1 METFDE
7 SLYEATQAAVT
18 AGERAVGVSSPN
30 PPVGAALLDAAGNLV
45 ATGATEPAGGRHAEA
60 VALDAAG
67 GAARGGTLVVTLEPC
82 AHTGRTGPCT
92 QRILDAGVARVV
104 YGVTDPN
111 PVAAGGAEVLRDR
124 GVDVRQDEV
133 TLGVLASNEALRAWM
148 HRQESGRPLVTW
160 KYAASLD
167 GFVAASDGTSQW
179 ITGEAAREHAHEQR
193 ELADAIIVG
202 NGTLAADDP
211 TLSARYADGS
221 PRPRS
226 PLACVMGLR
235 EVPPDAAIRTSPG
248 GFRHLPTRDPRE
260 SLAMLPDALHVIV
273 EGGPTVAGAFLAAG
287 LIDRIDAYI
296 APIVL
301 GGGRSVVE
309 GADVGTLAAAHR
321 YEVEYNEYL
330 GQDIWIRL
338 VPPREGEP
346 EYAWSMYPPGQDQTD
361 DTVPPHEN

>member
-1 METFDE
+1 MGTFDE
-7 SLYEATQAAVT
+7 SLRVATQAALA

-30 PPVGAALLDAAGNLV
+30 PPVGAAVLDAAGNLV
-45 ATGATEPAGGRHAEA
+45 ATGATEPVGGRHAEA

-133 TLGVLASNEALRAWM
+133 TLGVLANSEALRAWM

-179 ITGEAAREHAHEQR
+179 ITGEAAREHAHRQR

-202 NGTLAADDP
+202 SGTLAADDP
-211 TLSARYADGS
+211 VLSARFPDGA

-226 PLACVMGLR
+226 PLACVMGMTN
-235 EVPPDAAIRTSPG
+235 VPADAAIRTSPG
-248 GFRHLPTRDPRE
+248 GFRHLRTRDPHE
-260 SLAMLPDALHVIV
+260 ALAMLPDALHVIV

-287 LIDRIDAYI
+287 LVDHIDAYL
-296 APIVL
+296 APILL
-301 GGGRSVVE
+301 GGGRGIAE

-321 YEVEYNEYL
+321 FAVEYNEYL
-330 GQDIWIRL
+330 GEDVWIRL
-338 VPPREGEP
+338 APPRTGEP
-346 EYAWSMYPPGQDQTD
+346 EYTWSMEPPGREPLDAAPLPD
-361 DTVPPHEN
+361 ES